1 MVIAHNHAAA
11 LRRPM
16 APRWIRTKDHAH
28 PPFTAKD
35 EDDWLL
41 LSGDFVVGR
50 VFREM
55 TGPNAGSVLW
65 KLSGLHGLSAGG
77 GSAQSVETGQREL
90 LAGWREWQAWAS
102 VRDTD

>member
-1 MVIAHNHAAA
+1 
-11 LRRPM
+11 M

-35 EDDWLL
+35 QDDWLL

-55 TGPNAGSVLW
+55 TGPSAGSVLW
-65 KLSGLHGLSAGG
+65 KLSGLHGLSAGA
-77 GSAQSVETGQREL
+77 GSTESVETGQREL
-90 LAGWREWQAWAS
+90 LAGWREWQAWAG